1 MIRSWLAAAVLI
13 LGFAASTAPADDT
26 PAPPPAQGWSG
37 KGQLGYV
44 MSRGTSDTD
53 SANAKLDLAD
63 LAGDWKYTFHLEG
76 LYGRSGEIT
85 SAEQWATL
93 LQADYQITP
102 RAFSFGALHYLQ
114 DEFSGFQYQG
124 SVTTGLGYKLL
135 DTVSDKFTPQIGVG
149 YRRLRPEVLTMD
161 ADGAVIA
168 RTPGESSGN
177 LIGTAGFDFLHVFN
191 ASTKISDK
199 FLLETGSDNTSLEND
214 LALVVSMS
222 KKLALSAG
230 FTFQDNT
237 SPPIGLKKINT
248 LTTLNLVYS
257 FNQ

>member
-93 LQADYQITP
+93 LQADYQITARCITCRTSSAVSST
-102 RAFSFGALHYLQ
+102 RAA
-114 DEFSGFQYQG
+114 
-124 SVTTGLGYKLL
+124 
-135 DTVSDKFTPQIGVG
+135 
-149 YRRLRPEVLTMD
+149 
-161 ADGAVIA
+161 
-168 RTPGESSGN
+168 
-177 LIGTAGFDFLHVFN
+177 
-191 ASTKISDK
+191 
-199 FLLETGSDNTSLEND
+199 
-214 LALVVSMS
+214 
-222 KKLALSAG
+222 
-230 FTFQDNT
+230 
-237 SPPIGLKKINT
+237 
-248 LTTLNLVYS
+248 
-257 FNQ
+257 